1 MEPFI
6 GQIMMFGGNFAPRG
20 WALCHGQLLPI
31 PENEALFS
39 LLGTIYGGDG
49 RTTFGLPDLRGRCAV
64 GMGQGPG
71 LTSRQQGSKLGQEEV
86 TLTVSQMPSHT
97 HQLMANNTD
106 GNTNDPAN
114 NTLAK
119 ESVIVER
126 SAPAFPVNGYS
137 SNAANV
143 SMNASSVGSSG
154 GNLAHNNMQ
163 PSLTMNYVIAL
174 VGIYPS
180 RS

>member
-20 WALCHGQLLPI
+20 WALCHGQLLAI
-31 PENEALFS
+31 SQNDALFS

-49 RTTFGLPDLRGRCAV
+49 RNTFALPDLRGRCAV

-71 LTSRQQGSKLGQEEV
+71 LTFRQQGSKLGQEEV

-106 GNTNDPAN
+106 GNTSDPTN
-114 NTLAK
+114 STLAK
-119 ESVIVER
+119 GSVSVER
-126 SAPAFPVNGYS
+126 GALAIPVNGY
-137 SNAANV
+137 NPAAAIV
-143 SMNASSVGSSG
+143 AMNASSVGSSG

-163 PSLTMNYVIAL
+163 PSLAMNYVIAL
-174 VGIYPS
+174 FGIYPS